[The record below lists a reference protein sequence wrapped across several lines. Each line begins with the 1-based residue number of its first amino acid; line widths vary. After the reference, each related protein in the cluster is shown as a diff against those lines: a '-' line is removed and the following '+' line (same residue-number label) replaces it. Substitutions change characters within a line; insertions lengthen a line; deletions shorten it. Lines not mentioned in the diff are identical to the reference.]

1 MDKGRKLVDE
11 WTRLSADGGNPAAV
25 FLSGEQDGSFG
36 YFEWSAPDKCP
47 VDDADAIRQANPSL
61 GYGPMTVTSVRSD
74 IDGMTEAAFRTEVLC
89 QWVTADII
97 PFISPKMWASGI
109 DSRSTI
115 PDGNRVVLSVD
126 TSADRKTTYVAAAGM
141 RADGLPH
148 VELIARRDGMLWVPH
163 FLDLLRESWPGICE
177 IAVQSKGCPAV
188 DFIDP
193 LTEKGW
199 TVHLIEGF
207 RLGACC
213 GRFLDRVREGKL
225 RHLPQP
231 AIEQQVSVAVSRR
244 LGEVEVWDR
253 TKSAL
258 QISGLVAE
266 SQALYALETMQVE
279 AETPKYA
286 PSVTHFAVV

>member
-1 MDKGRKLVDE
+1 M
-11 WTRLSADGGNPAAV
+11 
-25 FLSGEQDGSFG
+25 
-36 YFEWSAPDKCP
+36 
-47 VDDADAIRQANPSL
+47 DDADAIRQANPSL
-61 GYGPMTVTSVRSD
+61 GYGPMTVMSVRSD

-89 QWVTADII
+89 QWVTADIVPYI
-97 PFISPKMWASGI
+97 NPKMWAHGT
-109 DSRSTI
+109 DNASRI
-115 PDGNRVVLSVD
+115 PDDNRVVLAVD
-126 TSADRKTTYVAAAGM
+126 TSADRKTTYVAAAGL

-163 FLDLLRESWPGICE
+163 YLDMLRESWPSICE

-188 DFIDP
+188 DFTDP

-199 TVHLIEGF
+199 NVHLIEGF

-231 AIEQQVSVAVSRR
+231 AIEQQVSVAVTRR

-253 TKSAL
+253 GKSAL
-258 QISGLVAE
+258 QISGLIAE
-266 SQALYALETMQVE
+266 SEALYALETMQVE

>member
-1 MDKGRKLVDE
+1 
-11 WTRLSADGGNPAAV
+11 
-25 FLSGEQDGSFG
+25 
-36 YFEWSAPDKCP
+36 
-47 VDDADAIRQANPSL
+47 
-61 GYGPMTVTSVRSD
+61 MTVASVRSD

-89 QWVTADII
+89 QWVTADIVPYINPKLWAHGTDDASCI
-97 PFISPKMWASGI
+97 PAE
-109 DSRSTI
+109 
-115 PDGNRVVLSVD
+115 NRVVLAVD
-126 TSADRKTTYVAAAGM
+126 TSADRQTTYVAAAGL

-163 FLDLLRESWPGICE
+163 FLDLLRESWPSICE

-199 TVHLIEGF
+199 NVHLIEGF

-231 AIEQQVSVAVSRR
+231 AIEQQVSVAVTRAVSVRSRCGIALR
-244 LGEVEVWDR
+244 VLCR
-253 TKSAL
+253 SA
-258 QISGLVAE
+258 
-266 SQALYALETMQVE
+266 ALSPNRKHCTPWRPCQ
-279 AETPKYA
+279 AETLKPKYE
-286 PSVTHFAVV
+286 PSQGVRVRF